1 METVYEKDYVTVPV
15 ATGEAGPQYATLAEL
30 RREMKALEKE
40 MLAAAKELAF
50 EDAAALRD
58 QLKKLKEMELA
69 WL

>member
-1 METVYEKDYVTVPV
+1 METVYEKDYVTVGV
-15 ATGEAGPQYATLAEL
+15 ETGEEGQQYASLAEL

-50 EDAAALRD
+50 EDAAVLRD
-58 QLKKLKEMELA
+58 QLKRLKEMELA

>member
-1 METVYEKDYVTVPV
+1 
-15 ATGEAGPQYATLAEL
+15 
-30 RREMKALEKE
+30 MKALEKE